1 MKSFKKIY
9 FCPTMT
15 KMPSEL
21 VIYSFTFTVID
32 QIDFSL
38 I

>member
-9 FCPTMT
+9 FCLSMT
-15 KMPSEL
+15 KMSSEL
-21 VIYSFTFTVID
+21 VIYSFTFNVID